1 MTTAL
6 PPLEISDILGST
18 HGDLHDAVHA
28 LEHRGQ
34 VEWIDI
40 PRADAARKRLRAAT
54 DKGRDCLIALL
65 RNAQLADGAVLHLSD
80 DLAVVLRVDS
90 GARLVLVPHDLQSA
104 LRLGHWCGNLHWKV
118 EFGPDSMAVLLDGPE
133 ERYRERLR
141 DLEPL
146 ARFHIAEERVSEA
159 GG

>member
-6 PPLEISDILGST
+6 PPLEISDILGSA

-28 LEHRGQ
+28 LEHRGR

-40 PRADAARKRLRAAT
+40 PQADAARKRLRAAT
-54 DKGRDCLIALL
+54 DKGRDCLIALP
-65 RNAQLADGAVLHLSD
+65 RSAQLADGAVLHLSD

-118 EFGPDSMAVLLDGPE
+118 EFGSDSMAVLLDGPE
-133 ERYRERLR
+133 ERYRDRLK
-141 DLEPL
+141 DLEEL
-146 ARFHIAEERVSEA
+146 ADFHIAEESA
-159 GG
+159 GGTGA

>member
-1 MTTAL
+1 MTTDL
-6 PPLEISDILGST
+6 PRLEISTILGSA
-18 HGDLHDAVHA
+18 HDDLHDAVHA
-28 LEHRGQ
+28 LEHRGR

-40 PRADAARKRLRAAT
+40 PQADAARKRLRATT
-54 DKGRDCLIALL
+54 DKRRDCLIALPRSATL
-65 RNAQLADGAVLHLSD
+65 VDGAVLHMTD

-118 EFGPDSMAVLLDGPE
+118 DFGPGSMTVLLDGPE

-141 DLEPL
+141 DLETL
-146 ARFHIAEERVSEA
+146 AGFHIREESAEEAEA
-159 GG
+159 

>member
-1 MTTAL
+1 MTTVL
-6 PPLEISDILGST
+6 PALEIGSILGSA

-28 LEHRGQ
+28 LEHRGR

-54 DKGRDCLIALL
+54 DKGRDCLIALP
-65 RNAQLADGAVLHLSD
+65 RSAQLEDGAVLHLSD

-90 GARLVLVPHDLQSA
+90 GERLVLVPHDLQSA

-118 EFGPDSMAVLLDGPE
+118 EFGPEHMAVLLDGPE
-133 ERYRERLR
+133 ERYRARLA
-141 DLEPL
+141 DLEAL
-146 ARFHIAEERVSEA
+146 ANFHIAEDNGSEA
-159 GG
+159 EA